1 MRKKTFF
8 ALGAALLLTAS
19 CSNEENTQPSVAG
32 EKVSFV
38 LGGVATRTVT
48 ESDFTTKFVSGDR
61 IGIYAT
67 GNADGNNELFEVL
80 SDGTLTSESNIYYT
94 SNSGTADFYAYY
106 PYAQQNEQGV
116 VRITVPDNQSTEES
130 FNSADFMTAVQSGV
144 TVNTQDIE
152 LKFRHQ
158 MALVQVEVS
167 HDASIPVPDAIVL
180 TAQRTCVWHF
190 VEGTYGYEGE
200 TEEITMW
207 KKGSSDASTLFWAM
221 VPPQNVAPRTKLLTI
236 RCGNDSYSFTTTSE
250 VSFTANTIKK
260 FNIKIGSD
268 GKLVVFSN
276 DIVCGEWEND
286 GEEIEG
292 EGTLIIP
299 NTLMEMTDFD
309 YFSSQEITKNKEQ
322 ISGAGWWRFQLNAD
336 DAVEISTDEAFPDRG
351 KVMHINRATV
361 PGWHNGT
368 YYYCV
373 ENVPVIS
380 DTYVLQFK
388 ARSSETEN
396 MKANQLRIG
405 AYMQTATTDE
415 TTGKTTY
422 TDYFAIIHNGTT
434 DGQPN
439 EVTTVYK
446 QIITSEEYADYSV
459 TFNLNKV
466 STVHNATVAN
476 VTEASKSVPTD
487 EMLKKVVFYISS
499 NAATVDF
506 WIDDM
511 RWIPSQSA
519 DE

>member
-8 ALGAALLLTAS
+8 ALGAVLLLTAS
-19 CSNEENTQPSVAG
+19 CSNEENTQSSVAG

-48 ESDFTTKFVSGDR
+48 ESDFTTKFVAGDR

-94 SNSGTADFYAYY
+94 ADNGTANFYAYY
-106 PYAQQNEQGV
+106 PYAQQSEQGV
-116 VRITVPDNQSTEES
+116 VSFTVPADQHSEAQ
-130 FNSADFMTAVQSGV
+130 FNAADFMTAVNSNIAAG
-144 TVNTQDIE
+144 TQDIE

-158 MALVQVEVS
+158 LVLVQVEVS
-167 HDASIPVPDAIVL
+167 RGINIPTPNGITLNAATSVKWNYAQNSCTTQSTTGSIQMWL
-180 TAQRTCVWHF
+180 RTSNN
-190 VEGTYGYEGE
+190 E
-200 TEEITMW
+200 
-207 KKGSSDASTLFWAM
+207 SSIFWAL
-221 VPPQNVAPRTKLLTI
+221 VPEQEIAVNSKLLTI
-236 RCGNDSYSFTTTSE
+236 HCGEENYAFTTTSPI
-250 VSFTANTIKK
+250 SLKNNTVKK
-260 FNIKIGSD
+260 FNIKIAGDGS
-268 GKLVVFSN
+268 LVIFSN
-276 DIVCGEWEND
+276 DIACGEWESD

-292 EGTLIIP
+292 EGTLIVP
-299 NTLMEMTDFD
+299 NTLMETETFN

-336 DAVEISTDEAFPDRG
+336 DAIEITTDAAFPDRG
-351 KVMHINRATV
+351 NVMHINRATV

-373 ENVPVIS
+373 ENVNRIS
-380 DTYVLQFK
+380 GNYVLTFK
-388 ARSSETEN
+388 ARSSEAEN

-415 TTGKTTY
+415 ATGKTTY
-422 TDYFAIIHNGTT
+422 TDYFAIINNGTT

-446 QIITSEEYADYSV
+446 QILTYDEYADYSIV
-459 TFNLNKV
+459 FNLNKV
-466 STVHNATVAN
+466 STVHNATAAN

-487 EMLKKVVFYISS
+487 EMLKKVVLYISS
-499 NAATVDF
+499 NAAGKDF
-506 WIDDM
+506 WIDDISWM
-511 RWIPSQSA
+511 P
-519 DE
+519 ETK